1 MSEYKS
7 MLDLKIKTIILKVVL
22 KGEKSVGKSSI
33 INRFIKNQFYK
44 NFSPTMSGTCVT
56 KEIFYEKYNK
66 ILKYEIWDT
75 AGQEKYRSLTKMFY
89 KDASIVILVF
99 DITRKDTFEEIRD
112 FWVKQVKENSNE
124 DIIISLVGN
133 KEDNYEYEDID
144 NNNIELFVNQINC
157 LYKRVSAKSGFGIEN
172 LFYDIGL
179 KYLDPE
185 KCNTFLSKSVEYK
198 KGNISL
204 SDFSKGNITQQSIGE
219 DKKKC
224 CFQN

>member
-7 MLDLKIKTIILKVVL
+7 MVDLKIKTIILKVVL
-22 KGEKSVGKSSI
+22 IGETAVGKSSI
-33 INRFIKNQFYK
+33 INRFIKNQFYN
-44 NFSPTMSGTCVT
+44 NFTPTMSGTCVT
-56 KEIFYEKYNK
+56 KEIFYEQYNK

-112 FWVKQVKENSNE
+112 FWVKQVKENSNK

-204 SDFSKGNITQQSIGE
+204 SDFSKGNITQQIIEE
-219 DKKKC
+219 DKKNC
-224 CFQN
+224 CL

>member
-1 MSEYKS
+1 MQEFKS
-7 MLDLKIKTIILKVVL
+7 MVDLKIKTIILKVVL
-22 KGEKSVGKSSI
+22 IGETAVGKSSI
-33 INRFIKNQFYK
+33 INRFIKNQFYN
-44 NFSPTMSGTCVT
+44 NFTPTMSGTCVT
-56 KEIFYEKYNK
+56 KEIFYEQYNK

-75 AGQEKYRSLTKMFY
+75 AGQEKYRSLTKLFY

-112 FWVKQVKENSNE
+112 FWLKQVKENSNE
-124 DIIISLVGN
+124 DIVISLVGN

-157 LYKRVSAKSGFGIEN
+157 LYKKVSAKSGFGIEN

-179 KYLDPE
+179 KYLEPE
-185 KCNTFLSKSVEYK
+185 KYNTFLSKSVEYK

-204 SDFSKGNITQQSIGE
+204 SDFSKGNITQQIIEE
-219 DKKKC
+219 DKKNC
-224 CFQN
+224 CL

>member
-1 MSEYKS
+1 MSEFKS
-7 MLDLKIKTIILKVVL
+7 MVDLKIKTIILKVVL
-22 KGEKSVGKSSI
+22 IGETAVGKSSI
-33 INRFIKNQFYK
+33 INRFIKNQFYN
-44 NFSPTMSGTCVT
+44 NFTPTMSGTCVT
-56 KEIFYEKYNK
+56 KEIFYEQYNK

-112 FWVKQVKENSNE
+112 FWLKQVKENSNE
-124 DIIISLVGN
+124 DIVISLVGN

-144 NNNIELFVNQINC
+144 NYSIEEFVNKINC
-157 LYKRVSAKSGFGIEN
+157 IYQRVSAKSGFGIDN

-179 KYLDPE
+179 KYLEPE
-185 KCNTFLSKSVEYK
+185 KYNTFLSKSVEYK

-204 SDFSKGNITQQSIGE
+204 SDFSKGNITQQIIEE
-219 DKKKC
+219 DKKNC
-224 CFQN
+224 CL

>member
-1 MSEYKS
+1 MYENKS
-7 MLDLKIKTIILKVVL
+7 MFDLNIKKITLKTVL
-22 KGEKSVGKSSI
+22 IGETSVGKTSI
-33 INRFIKNQFYK
+33 INRFIHNQFYQH
-44 NFSPTMSGTCVT
+44 FGPTMSGTCAT
-56 KEIFYEKYNK
+56 KEIYYEQYNK

-75 AGQEKYRSLTKMFY
+75 AGQERYRALTKMIY

-112 FWVKQVKENSNE
+112 FWINQVKENSKE

-172 LFYDIGL
+172 LFYDLGL

-185 KCNTFLSKSVEYK
+185 KYNSILSKSVEYK

-204 SDFSKGNITQQSIGE
+204 SDFSKGNITQQNIGE
-219 DKKKC
+219 DKTKC
-224 CFQN
+224 CL

>member
-1 MSEYKS
+1 MSEFKS
-7 MLDLKIKTIILKVVL
+7 MVDLKIKTIILKVVL
-22 KGEKSVGKSSI
+22 IGETAVGKSSI
-33 INRFIKNQFYK
+33 INRFIKNQFYN
-44 NFSPTMSGTCVT
+44 NFTPTMSGTCVT
-56 KEIFYEKYNK
+56 KEIFYEQYNK

-75 AGQEKYRSLTKMFY
+75 AGQEKYRSLTKLFY

-112 FWVKQVKENSNE
+112 FWLKQVKENSNE
-124 DIIISLVGN
+124 DIVISLVGN

-157 LYKRVSAKSGFGIEN
+157 LYKKVSAKSGFGIEN

-179 KYLDPE
+179 KYLEPE
-185 KCNTFLSKSVEYK
+185 KYNTFLSKSVEYK

-204 SDFSKGNITQQSIGE
+204 SDFSKGNITQQIIEE
-219 DKKKC
+219 DKKNC
-224 CFQN
+224 CL

>member
-7 MLDLKIKTIILKVVL
+7 MLDLKIKTIILKIIL
-22 KGEKSVGKSSI
+22 IGETSVGKSSI

-56 KEIFYEKYNK
+56 KEIFYEQYNK

-112 FWVKQVKENSNE
+112 FWVKQVKENSNK

-204 SDFSKGNITQQSIGE
+204 SDFSKGNITQQNIGE
-219 DKKKC
+219 DKTKC
-224 CFQN
+224 CL

>member
-1 MSEYKS
+1 MQEFKS
-7 MLDLKIKTIILKVVL
+7 MVDLKIKTIILKVVL
-22 KGEKSVGKSSI
+22 IGETAVGKSSI
-33 INRFIKNQFYK
+33 INRFIKNQFYN
-44 NFSPTMSGTCVT
+44 NFTPTMSGTCVT
-56 KEIFYEKYNK
+56 KEIFYEQYNK

-75 AGQEKYRSLTKMFY
+75 AGQEKYRSLTRLFY

-112 FWVKQVKENSNE
+112 FWLKQVKENSNE
-124 DIIISLVGN
+124 DIVISLVGN

-157 LYKRVSAKSGFGIEN
+157 LYKKVSAKSGFGIEN

-179 KYLDPE
+179 KYLEPE
-185 KCNTFLSKSVEYK
+185 KYNTFLSKSVEYK

-204 SDFSKGNITQQSIGE
+204 SDFSKGNITQQIIEE
-219 DKKKC
+219 DKKNC
-224 CFQN
+224 CL

>member
-1 MSEYKS
+1 MQEFKS
-7 MLDLKIKTIILKVVL
+7 MVDLKIKTIILKVVL
-22 KGEKSVGKSSI
+22 IGETAVGKSSI
-33 INRFIKNQFYK
+33 INRFIKNQFYN
-44 NFSPTMSGTCVT
+44 NFTPTMSGTCVT
-56 KEIFYEKYNK
+56 KEIFYEQYNK

-112 FWVKQVKENSNE
+112 FWLKQVKENSNE
-124 DIIISLVGN
+124 DIVISLVGN

-179 KYLDPE
+179 KYLEPE
-185 KCNTFLSKSVEYK
+185 KYNTFLSKSVEYK

-204 SDFSKGNITQQSIGE
+204 SDFSKGNITQQIIEE
-219 DKKKC
+219 DKKNC
-224 CFQN
+224 CL

>member
-1 MSEYKS
+1 MYENKS
-7 MLDLKIKTIILKVVL
+7 MLDLNIKKITLKTVL
-22 KGEKSVGKSSI
+22 IGETSVGKTSI
-33 INRFIKNQFYK
+33 INRFIHNQFYQ
-44 NFSPTMSGTCVT
+44 NFGPTMSGTCAT
-56 KEIFYEKYNK
+56 KEIYYEQYNK

-75 AGQEKYRSLTKMFY
+75 AGQERYRALTKMIY

-112 FWVKQVKENSNE
+112 FWINQVKENSKE

-157 LYKRVSAKSGFGIEN
+157 LYKKVSAKSGFGIEN

-179 KYLDPE
+179 KYLEPE
-185 KCNTFLSKSVEYK
+185 KYNTFLSKSVEYK

-204 SDFSKGNITQQSIGE
+204 SDFSKGNITQQIIEE
-219 DKKKC
+219 DKKNC
-224 CFQN
+224 CL

>member
-1 MSEYKS
+1 MSEFKS
-7 MLDLKIKTIILKVVL
+7 MVDLKIKTIILKVVL
-22 KGEKSVGKSSI
+22 IGETAVGKSSI
-33 INRFIKNQFYK
+33 INRFIKNQFYN
-44 NFSPTMSGTCVT
+44 NFTPTMSGTCVT
-56 KEIFYEKYNK
+56 KEIFYEQYNK

-112 FWVKQVKENSNE
+112 FWLKQVKENSNE
-124 DIIISLVGN
+124 DIVISLVGN

-157 LYKRVSAKSGFGIEN
+157 LYKKVSAKSGFGIEN

-179 KYLDPE
+179 KYLEPE
-185 KCNTFLSKSVEYK
+185 KYNTFLSKSVEYK

-204 SDFSKGNITQQSIGE
+204 SDFSKGNITQQIIEE
-219 DKKKC
+219 DKKNC
-224 CFQN
+224 CL

>member
-1 MSEYKS
+1 MQEFKS
-7 MLDLKIKTIILKVVL
+7 MVDLKIKTIILKVVL
-22 KGEKSVGKSSI
+22 IGETAVGKSSI
-33 INRFIKNQFYK
+33 INRFIKNQFYN
-44 NFSPTMSGTCVT
+44 NFTPTMSGTCVT
-56 KEIFYEKYNK
+56 KEIFYEQYNK

-112 FWVKQVKENSNE
+112 FWLKQVKENSNE
-124 DIIISLVGN
+124 DIVISLVGN

-157 LYKRVSAKSGFGIEN
+157 LYKKVSAKSGFGIEN

-179 KYLDPE
+179 KYLEPE
-185 KCNTFLSKSVEYK
+185 KYNTFLSKSVEYK

-204 SDFSKGNITQQSIGE
+204 SDFS
-219 DKKKC
+219 
-224 CFQN
+224 

>member
-22 KGEKSVGKSSI
+22 IGETAVGKSSI
-33 INRFIKNQFYK
+33 INRFIKNQFYN
-44 NFSPTMSGTCVT
+44 NFTPTMSGTCVT
-56 KEIFYEKYNK
+56 KEIFYEQYNK

-112 FWVKQVKENSNE
+112 FWLKQVKENSNE
-124 DIIISLVGN
+124 DIVISLVGN

-157 LYKRVSAKSGFGIEN
+157 LYKKVSAKSGFGIEN

-179 KYLDPE
+179 KYLEPE
-185 KCNTFLSKSVEYK
+185 KYNTFLSKSVEYK

-204 SDFSKGNITQQSIGE
+204 SDFSKGNITQQIIEE
-219 DKKKC
+219 DKKNC
-224 CFQN
+224 CL

>member
-1 MSEYKS
+1 MYENKS
-7 MLDLKIKTIILKVVL
+7 MLDLNIKKITLKTVL
-22 KGEKSVGKSSI
+22 IGETSVGKTSI
-33 INRFIKNQFYK
+33 INRFIHNQFYQ
-44 NFSPTMSGTCVT
+44 NFGPTMSGTCAT
-56 KEIFYEKYNK
+56 KEIYYEQYNK

-75 AGQEKYRSLTKMFY
+75 AGQERYRALTKMIY

-112 FWVKQVKENSNE
+112 FWINQVKENSKE

-144 NNNIELFVNQINC
+144 NYSIEEFVKKINC
-157 LYKRVSAKSGFGIEN
+157 IYQRVSAKSGFGIDN

-179 KYLDPE
+179 KYLEPE
-185 KCNTFLSKSVEYK
+185 KNNNIICNSVEYN

-204 SDFSKGNITQQSIGE
+204 NNISKGNITIKNPINT
-219 DKKKC
+219 KKKC
-224 CFQN
+224 C

>member
-22 KGEKSVGKSSI
+22 IGETSVGKSSI

-56 KEIFYEKYNK
+56 KEIFYEQYNK

-112 FWVKQVKENSNE
+112 FWVKQVKENSNK

-172 LFYDIGL
+172 LFYDLGL

-185 KCNTFLSKSVEYK
+185 KYNSILSKSVEYK

-204 SDFSKGNITQQSIGE
+204 SDFSKGNITQQIIEE
-219 DKKKC
+219 DKKNC
-224 CFQN
+224 CL

>member
-1 MSEYKS
+1 MQEFKS
-7 MLDLKIKTIILKVVL
+7 MVDLKIKTIILKVVL
-22 KGEKSVGKSSI
+22 IGETAVGKSSI
-33 INRFIKNQFYK
+33 INRFIKNQFYN
-44 NFSPTMSGTCVT
+44 NFTPTMSGTCVT
-56 KEIFYEKYNK
+56 KEIFYEQYNK

-112 FWVKQVKENSNE
+112 FWLKQVKENSNE
-124 DIIISLVGN
+124 DIVISLVGN

-157 LYKRVSAKSGFGIEN
+157 LYKKVSAKSGFGIEN

-179 KYLDPE
+179 KYLEPE
-185 KCNTFLSKSVEYK
+185 KYNTFLSKSVEYK

-204 SDFSKGNITQQSIGE
+204 SDFSKGNITQQIIEE
-219 DKKKC
+219 DKKNC
-224 CFQN
+224 CL